1 MDCCLW
7 LNRKKISS
15 AAEII
20 ENFDLAAVRGY
31 FLGGS
36 LSEWL
41 RDHDGAVY
49 ADRLD
54 GLKTL
59 DPQDP
64 QLNDRLAEAFGVS
77 VGAVSEVFCGNAP
90 DNGAYAG
97 QDGGS
102 WCGSFGSFSGSFNFG
117 SFGGFGSYGGFQ
129 GSGVF
134 GGSGLGIGSGGY
146 AGSWFAGSG
155 GLTALGSYRFSLWE
169 WEWEWRFARRGSFRG
184 SFSAGSLGSLGSFGS
199 YRFGSGSYLLGS
211 FGSFPR
217 GSFSGSFGAGSFGGL
232 GSGGFITADEYDRIM
247 YECLRKCPL
256 NCYGYGIH
264 IV

>member
-7 LNRKKISS
+7 LNRKKISN

-20 ENFDLAAVRGY
+20 DNFDLAAVRGY

-41 RDHDGAVY
+41 REHGGTVY

-54 GLKTL
+54 KLRTL

-64 QLNDRLAEAFGVS
+64 QLNDRLVEVFGVS
-77 VGAVSEVFCGNAP
+77 AGAVTEVFCGNVP
-90 DNGAYAG
+90 DNG
-97 QDGGS
+97 GS
-102 WCGSFGSFSGSFNFG
+102 RCGSFGSFSGGFRGGSGSFNFG
-117 SFGGFGSYGGFQ
+117 SY
-129 GSGVF
+129 GVF
-134 GGSGLGIGSGGY
+134 QGSGLGI
-146 AGSWFAGSG
+146 GSG

-169 WEWEWRFARRGSFRG
+169 WEWEWRFAGRGSFR
-184 SFSAGSLGSLGSFGS
+184 GSFGS

-211 FGSFPR
+211 FGSFPW
-217 GSFSGSFGAGSFGGL
+217 GSFSGSFGAGSFGGF
-232 GSGGFITADEYDRIM
+232 GSGGSITADEYDRIM

>member
-7 LNRKKISS
+7 LNRKKISN

-20 ENFDLAAVRGY
+20 DNFDLAAVRGY

-41 RDHDGAVY
+41 REHGGTVY

-54 GLKTL
+54 KLRTL

-64 QLNDRLAEAFGVS
+64 QLNDRLAEVFGVS
-77 VGAVSEVFCGNAP
+77 AGAVTEVFCGNVP
-90 DNGAYAG
+90 NN
-97 QDGGS
+97 GGS
-102 WCGSFGSFSGSFNFG
+102 RCGSFGSFSGGFRGGSGSFNFG
-117 SFGGFGSYGGFQ
+117 SY
-129 GSGVF
+129 GVF
-134 GGSGLGIGSGGY
+134 QGSGLGI
-146 AGSWFAGSG
+146 GSG

-169 WEWEWRFARRGSFRG
+169 WEWEWRFAGRGSFR
-184 SFSAGSLGSLGSFGS
+184 GSFGS

-211 FGSFPR
+211 FGSFPW
-217 GSFSGSFGAGSFGGL
+217 GSFSGSFGAGSFGGF
-232 GSGGFITADEYDRIM
+232 GSGGSITADEYDRIM

-256 NCYGYGIH
+256 DCYGYGIH

>member
-7 LNRKKISS
+7 LNRKKISN

-20 ENFDLAAVRGY
+20 DNFDLAAVRGY

-41 RDHDGAVY
+41 REHGGTVY

-54 GLKTL
+54 KLRTL

-64 QLNDRLAEAFGVS
+64 QLNDRLAEVFGVS
-77 VGAVSEVFCGNAP
+77 AGAVTEVFCGNVP
-90 DNGAYAG
+90 DNG
-97 QDGGS
+97 GS
-102 WCGSFGSFSGSFNFG
+102 RCGSFGSFSGGFRGGSGSFNFG
-117 SFGGFGSYGGFQ
+117 SY
-129 GSGVF
+129 GVF
-134 GGSGLGIGSGGY
+134 QGSGLGI
-146 AGSWFAGSG
+146 GSG

-169 WEWEWRFARRGSFRG
+169 WEWEWRFAGRGSFR
-184 SFSAGSLGSLGSFGS
+184 GSFGS

-211 FGSFPR
+211 FGSFPW
-217 GSFSGSFGAGSFGGL
+217 GSFSGSFGAGSFGGF
-232 GSGGFITADEYDRIM
+232 GSSGFITADEYDRIM

>member
-20 ENFDLAAVRGY
+20 DNFDLAAVRGY

-41 RDHDGAVY
+41 REHGGTVY

-54 GLKTL
+54 KLRTL

-64 QLNDRLAEAFGVS
+64 QLNDRLAEVFGVS
-77 VGAVSEVFCGNAP
+77 AGAVTEVFCGNVP
-90 DNGAYAG
+90 NN
-97 QDGGS
+97 GGS
-102 WCGSFGSFSGSFNFG
+102 RCGSFGSFSGGSWGGSGSFNFG
-117 SFGGFGSYGGFQ
+117 SY
-129 GSGVF
+129 GVF
-134 GGSGLGIGSGGY
+134 QGSGLGI
-146 AGSWFAGSG
+146 GSG

-169 WEWEWRFARRGSFRG
+169 WEWEWEWEWRFAGRGSFR
-184 SFSAGSLGSLGSFGS
+184 GSFGS

-211 FGSFPR
+211 FGSFPW
-217 GSFSGSFGAGSFGGL
+217 GSFSGSFGAGSFGGF
-232 GSGGFITADEYDRIM
+232 GSSGFITADEYDRIM

>member
-20 ENFDLAAVRGY
+20 DNFDLAAVRGY
-31 FLGGS
+31 FLGGR

-41 RDHDGAVY
+41 REHGGTVY

-54 GLKTL
+54 KLRTL

-64 QLNDRLAEAFGVS
+64 QLNDRLAEVFGVS
-77 VGAVSEVFCGNAP
+77 AGAVTEVFCGNAP
-90 DNGAYAG
+90 DNG
-97 QDGGS
+97 GS
-102 WCGSFGSFSGSFNFG
+102 RCGSFGSFSGGFRGGSGSFNFG
-117 SFGGFGSYGGFQ
+117 SY
-129 GSGVF
+129 GVF
-134 GGSGLGIGSGGY
+134 QGSGLGI
-146 AGSWFAGSG
+146 GSG

-169 WEWEWRFARRGSFRG
+169 WEWEWRFAGRGSFR
-184 SFSAGSLGSLGSFGS
+184 GSFGS

-211 FGSFPR
+211 FGSFPW
-217 GSFSGSFGAGSFGGL
+217 GSFSGSFGAGSFGGF
-232 GSGGFITADEYDRIM
+232 GSGGSITADEYDRIM

>member
-20 ENFDLAAVRGY
+20 DNFDLAAVRGY

-41 RDHDGAVY
+41 REHGGTVY

-54 GLKTL
+54 KL
-59 DPQDP
+59 
-64 QLNDRLAEAFGVS
+64 RLAEVFGVS
-77 VGAVSEVFCGNAP
+77 AGAVTEVFCGNVP
-90 DNGAYAG
+90 DNG
-97 QDGGS
+97 GS
-102 WCGSFGSFSGSFNFG
+102 RCGSFGSFSGGFRGGSGSFNFG
-117 SFGGFGSYGGFQ
+117 SY
-129 GSGVF
+129 GVF
-134 GGSGLGIGSGGY
+134 QGSGLGI
-146 AGSWFAGSG
+146 GSG

-169 WEWEWRFARRGSFRG
+169 WEWEWRFAGRGSFR
-184 SFSAGSLGSLGSFGS
+184 GSFGS

-211 FGSFPR
+211 FVSFPW
-217 GSFSGSFGAGSFGGL
+217 GSFSGSFGAGSFGGF
-232 GSGGFITADEYDRIM
+232 GSSGFITADEYDRIM

>member
-7 LNRKKISS
+7 LNRKKISN

-20 ENFDLAAVRGY
+20 DNFDLAAVRGY

-41 RDHDGAVY
+41 REHGGTVY

-54 GLKTL
+54 KLRTL

-64 QLNDRLAEAFGVS
+64 QLNDRLAEVFGVS
-77 VGAVSEVFCGNAP
+77 AGAVTEVFCGNAP
-90 DNGAYAG
+90 DNG
-97 QDGGS
+97 GS
-102 WCGSFGSFSGSFNFG
+102 RCGSFGSFSCGFRGGSGSFNFG
-117 SFGGFGSYGGFQ
+117 SY
-129 GSGVF
+129 GVF
-134 GGSGLGIGSGGY
+134 QGSGLGI
-146 AGSWFAGSG
+146 GSG

-169 WEWEWRFARRGSFRG
+169 WEWEWRFAGRGSFR
-184 SFSAGSLGSLGSFGS
+184 GSFGS

-211 FGSFPR
+211 FGSFPW
-217 GSFSGSFGAGSFGGL
+217 GSFSGSFGAGSFGGF
-232 GSGGFITADEYDRIM
+232 GSSGFITADEYDRIM

>member
-20 ENFDLAAVRGY
+20 DNFDLAAVRGY

-41 RDHDGAVY
+41 REHGGTVY

-54 GLKTL
+54 KLRTL

-64 QLNDRLAEAFGVS
+64 QLNDRLAEVFGVS
-77 VGAVSEVFCGNAP
+77 AGPVTEVFCGNVP
-90 DNGAYAG
+90 DNSACGG
-97 QDGGS
+97 RDGGS
-102 WCGSFGSFSGSFNFG
+102 WCGSFGSFSGGFRGGSGSFNFG
-117 SFGGFGSYGGFQ
+117 SY
-129 GSGVF
+129 GVF
-134 GGSGLGIGSGGY
+134 QGSGLGI
-146 AGSWFAGSG
+146 GSG

-169 WEWEWRFARRGSFRG
+169 WEWEWRFAGRGSFRG
-184 SFSAGSLGSLGSFGS
+184 SFGSLGSLGSFGS
-199 YRFGSGSYLLGS
+199 YWFGSGSYLLGS
-211 FGSFPR
+211 FGSFPW
-217 GSFSGSFGAGSFGGL
+217 GSFSGSFGAGSFGGF
-232 GSGGFITADEYDRIM
+232 GSGGSITADEYDRIM

>member
-20 ENFDLAAVRGY
+20 DNFDLAAVRGY

-41 RDHDGAVY
+41 REHGGTVY

-54 GLKTL
+54 KLRTL

-64 QLNDRLAEAFGVS
+64 QLNDRLAEVFGVNA
-77 VGAVSEVFCGNAP
+77 GAVTEVLCGNVP
-90 DNGAYAG
+90 NY
-97 QDGGS
+97 GGS
-102 WCGSFGSFSGSFNFG
+102 RCGSFGSFSGGSWCGSGSFNFG
-117 SFGGFGSYGGFQ
+117 SY
-129 GSGVF
+129 GVF
-134 GGSGLGIGSGGY
+134 QGSGLGI
-146 AGSWFAGSG
+146 GSG

-169 WEWEWRFARRGSFRG
+169 WEWEWRFAGRGSFRG
-184 SFSAGSLGSLGSFGS
+184 SFGSLGSLGSFGS
-199 YRFGSGSYLLGS
+199 YWFGSGSYLLGS
-211 FGSFPR
+211 FGSFPW
-217 GSFSGSFGAGSFGGL
+217 GSFSGSFGAGSFGGF
-232 GSGGFITADEYDRIM
+232 GSGGSITADEYDRIM

>member
-20 ENFDLAAVRGY
+20 DNFDLAAVRGY
-31 FLGGS
+31 FLGGR

-41 RDHDGAVY
+41 REHGGTVY

-54 GLKTL
+54 KLRTL

-64 QLNDRLAEAFGVS
+64 QLNDRLAEVFGVS
-77 VGAVSEVFCGNAP
+77 AGAVTEVFCGNVP
-90 DNGAYAG
+90 NN
-97 QDGGS
+97 GGS
-102 WCGSFGSFSGSFNFG
+102 RCGSFGSFSGGFRGGSGSFNFG
-117 SFGGFGSYGGFQ
+117 SY
-129 GSGVF
+129 GVF
-134 GGSGLGIGSGGY
+134 QGSGLGI
-146 AGSWFAGSG
+146 GSG

-169 WEWEWRFARRGSFRG
+169 WEWEWRFAGRGSFR
-184 SFSAGSLGSLGSFGS
+184 GSFGS

-211 FGSFPR
+211 FGSFPW
-217 GSFSGSFGAGSFGGL
+217 GSFSGSFGAGSFGGF
-232 GSGGFITADEYDRIM
+232 GSGGSITADEYDRIM

>member
-20 ENFDLAAVRGY
+20 DNFDLAAVRGY

-41 RDHDGAVY
+41 REHGGTVY

-54 GLKTL
+54 KLRTL

-64 QLNDRLAEAFGVS
+64 QLNDRLVEVFGVS
-77 VGAVSEVFCGNAP
+77 AGAVTEVFCGNVP
-90 DNGAYAG
+90 DNG
-97 QDGGS
+97 GS
-102 WCGSFGSFSGSFNFG
+102 RCGSFGSFSGGFRGGSGSFNFG
-117 SFGGFGSYGGFQ
+117 SY
-129 GSGVF
+129 GVF
-134 GGSGLGIGSGGY
+134 QGSGLGI
-146 AGSWFAGSG
+146 GSG

-169 WEWEWRFARRGSFRG
+169 WEWEWRFAGRGSFR
-184 SFSAGSLGSLGSFGS
+184 GSFGS

-211 FGSFPR
+211 FGSFPW
-217 GSFSGSFGAGSFGGL
+217 GSFSGSFGAGSFGGF
-232 GSGGFITADEYDRIM
+232 GSSGFITADEYDRIM

>member
-7 LNRKKISS
+7 LNRKKISN

-20 ENFDLAAVRGY
+20 DNFDLAAVRGY

-41 RDHDGAVY
+41 REHGGTVY

-54 GLKTL
+54 KLRTL

-64 QLNDRLAEAFGVS
+64 QLNDRLAEVFGVS
-77 VGAVSEVFCGNAP
+77 AGAVTEVFCGNVP
-90 DNGAYAG
+90 NN
-97 QDGGS
+97 GGS
-102 WCGSFGSFSGSFNFG
+102 RCGSFGSFSGGFRGG
-117 SFGGFGSYGGFQ
+117 SGSCNFGSYGVFQ
-129 GSGVF
+129 
-134 GGSGLGIGSGGY
+134 GSGLGI
-146 AGSWFAGSG
+146 GSG

-169 WEWEWRFARRGSFRG
+169 WEWEWRFAGRGSFR
-184 SFSAGSLGSLGSFGS
+184 GSFGS

-211 FGSFPR
+211 FGSFPW
-217 GSFSGSFGAGSFGGL
+217 GSFSGSFGAGRFGGF

>member
-20 ENFDLAAVRGY
+20 DNFDLAAVRGY

-41 RDHDGAVY
+41 REHGGTVY

-54 GLKTL
+54 KLRTL

-64 QLNDRLAEAFGVS
+64 QLNDRLAEVFGVS
-77 VGAVSEVFCGNAP
+77 AGAVTEVFCGNVP
-90 DNGAYAG
+90 DNG
-97 QDGGS
+97 GS
-102 WCGSFGSFSGSFNFG
+102 RCGSFGSFSGGFRGGSGSFNFG
-117 SFGGFGSYGGFQ
+117 SY
-129 GSGVF
+129 GVF
-134 GGSGLGIGSGGY
+134 QGSGLGI
-146 AGSWFAGSG
+146 GSG

-169 WEWEWRFARRGSFRG
+169 WEWEWRFAGRGSFR
-184 SFSAGSLGSLGSFGS
+184 GSFGS

-211 FGSFPR
+211 FGSFPW
-217 GSFSGSFGAGSFGGL
+217 GSFSGSFGAGSFGGF

>member
-7 LNRKKISS
+7 LNRKKISN

-20 ENFDLAAVRGY
+20 DNFDLAAVRGY

-41 RDHDGAVY
+41 REHGGTVY

-54 GLKTL
+54 KLRTF

-64 QLNDRLAEAFGVS
+64 QLNDRLAEVFGVS
-77 VGAVSEVFCGNAP
+77 AGAVTEVFCGNAP
-90 DNGAYAG
+90 DNGM
-97 QDGGS
+97 S
-102 WCGSFGSFSGSFNFG
+102 RCGSFGSFSGSFNFG
-117 SFGGFGSYGGFQ
+117 SY
-129 GSGVF
+129 GVF
-134 GGSGLGIGSGGY
+134 QGSGLGI
-146 AGSWFAGSG
+146 GSG

-169 WEWEWRFARRGSFRG
+169 WEWEWRFAGRGSFRG
-184 SFSAGSLGSLGSFGS
+184 SFGSLGSFGS

-211 FGSFPR
+211 FGSFPW
-217 GSFSGSFGAGSFGGL
+217 GSFSGSFGAGSFGGF

>member
-7 LNRKKISS
+7 LNRKKISN

-20 ENFDLAAVRGY
+20 DNFDLAAVRGY

-41 RDHDGAVY
+41 REHGGTVY
-49 ADRLD
+49 ANRLD
-54 GLKTL
+54 KLRTL

-64 QLNDRLAEAFGVS
+64 QLNDRLAEVFGVNA
-77 VGAVSEVFCGNAP
+77 GAVTEVFCGNVP
-90 DNGAYAG
+90 NY
-97 QDGGS
+97 GGS
-102 WCGSFGSFSGSFNFG
+102 RCGSFGSFSGGSWCGSGSFNFG
-117 SFGGFGSYGGFQ
+117 SY
-129 GSGVF
+129 GVF
-134 GGSGLGIGSGGY
+134 QGSGLGI
-146 AGSWFAGSG
+146 GSG

-169 WEWEWRFARRGSFRG
+169 WEWEWRFAGRGSFRG
-184 SFSAGSLGSLGSFGS
+184 SFGSLGSFGS

-211 FGSFPR
+211 FGSFPW
-217 GSFSGSFGAGSFGGL
+217 GSFSGSFGAGSFGGF

>member
-20 ENFDLAAVRGY
+20 DNFDLAAVRGY
-31 FLGGS
+31 FLGGR

-41 RDHDGAVY
+41 REHGGTVY

-54 GLKTL
+54 KLRTL

-64 QLNDRLAEAFGVS
+64 QLNDRLAEVFGVS
-77 VGAVSEVFCGNAP
+77 AGAVTEVFCGNAP
-90 DNGAYAG
+90 DNGM
-97 QDGGS
+97 S
-102 WCGSFGSFSGSFNFG
+102 RCGSFGSFSGGFWGGSGSFNFG
-117 SFGGFGSYGGFQ
+117 SYVVFQ
-129 GSGVF
+129 
-134 GGSGLGIGSGGY
+134 GSGLGI
-146 AGSWFAGSG
+146 GSG

-169 WEWEWRFARRGSFRG
+169 WEWEWRFAGRGSFR
-184 SFSAGSLGSLGSFGS
+184 GSFGS

-211 FGSFPR
+211 FGSFPW
-217 GSFSGSFGAGSFGGL
+217 GSFSGSFGAGSFGGF
-232 GSGGFITADEYDRIM
+232 GSGGSITADEYDRIM

>member
-20 ENFDLAAVRGY
+20 DNFDLAAVRGY

-41 RDHDGAVY
+41 RAHGGTVY

-54 GLKTL
+54 KLRTL

-64 QLNDRLAEAFGVS
+64 QLNDRLAEVFGVS
-77 VGAVSEVFCGNAP
+77 AGAVTEVFCGNVP
-90 DNGAYAG
+90 DNGM
-97 QDGGS
+97 S
-102 WCGSFGSFSGSFNFG
+102 RCGSFGSFSGGSWGGSGSFNFG
-117 SFGGFGSYGGFQ
+117 SY
-129 GSGVF
+129 GVF
-134 GGSGLGIGSGGY
+134 QGSGLGI
-146 AGSWFAGSG
+146 GSG

-169 WEWEWRFARRGSFRG
+169 WEWEWRFAGRGSFR
-184 SFSAGSLGSLGSFGS
+184 GSFGS

-211 FGSFPR
+211 FGSFPW
-217 GSFSGSFGAGSFGGL
+217 GSFSGSFGAGSFGGF

>member
-20 ENFDLAAVRGY
+20 DNFDLAAVRGY

-41 RDHDGAVY
+41 REHGGTVY

-54 GLKTL
+54 KLRTL

-64 QLNDRLAEAFGVS
+64 QLNDRLAEVFGVS
-77 VGAVSEVFCGNAP
+77 AGAVTEVFCGNVP
-90 DNGAYAG
+90 DNG
-97 QDGGS
+97 GS
-102 WCGSFGSFSGSFNFG
+102 RCGSFGSFSGGFRGGSGSFNFG
-117 SFGGFGSYGGFQ
+117 SY
-129 GSGVF
+129 GVF
-134 GGSGLGIGSGGY
+134 QGSGLGI
-146 AGSWFAGSG
+146 GSG

-169 WEWEWRFARRGSFRG
+169 WEWEWRFAGRGSFR
-184 SFSAGSLGSLGSFGS
+184 GSFGS

-211 FGSFPR
+211 FVSFPW
-217 GSFSGSFGAGSFGGL
+217 GSFSGSFGAGSFGGF
-232 GSGGFITADEYDRIM
+232 GSSGFITADEYDRIM

>member
-20 ENFDLAAVRGY
+20 DNFDLAAVRGY

-41 RDHDGAVY
+41 REHGGTVY

-54 GLKTL
+54 KLRTL

-64 QLNDRLAEAFGVS
+64 RLNDRLAEVFGVS
-77 VGAVSEVFCGNAP
+77 AGAVTEVFCGNAP
-90 DNGAYAG
+90 DNGACG
-97 QDGGS
+97 GRDGGS
-102 WCGSFGSFSGSFNFG
+102 WRGSFGSFSGGFRGGSGSFNFG
-117 SFGGFGSYGGFQ
+117 SY
-129 GSGVF
+129 GVF
-134 GGSGLGIGSGGY
+134 QGSGLGI
-146 AGSWFAGSG
+146 GSG

-169 WEWEWRFARRGSFRG
+169 WEWEWRFAGRGSFRG
-184 SFSAGSLGSLGSFGS
+184 SFGLLGSLGSFGS
-199 YRFGSGSYLLGS
+199 YRFGSGSYRPGS
-211 FGSFPR
+211 FGSFPWGR
-217 GSFSGSFGAGSFGGL
+217 FSGSFGAGSFGWF

>member
-20 ENFDLAAVRGY
+20 DNFDLAAIRGY

-41 RDHDGAVY
+41 REHDGAVY

-54 GLKTL
+54 KLKTL

-77 VGAVSEVFCGNAP
+77 VGAVSDVFCGNAP
-90 DNGAYAG
+90 DNGACAG

-102 WCGSFGSFSGSFNFG
+102 RCGSFGSLSGSFGTGSGSFNFG
-117 SFGGFGSYGGFQ
+117 SYSGFS
-129 GSGVF
+129 
-134 GGSGLGIGSGGY
+134 GSGGY
-146 AGSWFAGSG
+146 AGSGAWVSSG

-184 SFSAGSLGSLGSFGS
+184 SFSAGSWGSIGSFGS

-217 GSFSGSFGAGSFGGL
+217 GSFFGSFGAGSFGGL

>member
-7 LNRKKISS
+7 LNRKKISN

-20 ENFDLAAVRGY
+20 DNFDLAAVRGY

-41 RDHDGAVY
+41 REHGGTVY

-54 GLKTL
+54 KLRTL

-64 QLNDRLAEAFGVS
+64 QLNDRLAEVFGVS
-77 VGAVSEVFCGNAP
+77 AGAVTEVFCGNAP
-90 DNGAYAG
+90 DNG
-97 QDGGS
+97 GS
-102 WCGSFGSFSGSFNFG
+102 RCGSFGSFSCGFRGGSGSFNFG
-117 SFGGFGSYGGFQ
+117 SY
-129 GSGVF
+129 GVF
-134 GGSGLGIGSGGY
+134 QGSGLGI
-146 AGSWFAGSG
+146 GSG

-169 WEWEWRFARRGSFRG
+169 WEWEWRFAGRGSFR
-184 SFSAGSLGSLGSFGS
+184 GSFGS

-211 FGSFPR
+211 FGSFPW
-217 GSFSGSFGAGSFGGL
+217 GSFSGSFGAGSFGGF

>member
-20 ENFDLAAVRGY
+20 DTFDLAAVRGY
-31 FLGGS
+31 FLGGR

-41 RDHDGAVY
+41 REHGGTVY

-54 GLKTL
+54 KLRTL

-64 QLNDRLAEAFGVS
+64 QLNDRLAEVFGVS
-77 VGAVSEVFCGNAP
+77 AGAVTEVFCGNAP
-90 DNGAYAG
+90 DNG
-97 QDGGS
+97 GS
-102 WCGSFGSFSGSFNFG
+102 RCGSFGSFSGGFRGGSGSFNFG
-117 SFGGFGSYGGFQ
+117 SY
-129 GSGVF
+129 GVF
-134 GGSGLGIGSGGY
+134 QGSGLGI
-146 AGSWFAGSG
+146 GSG

-169 WEWEWRFARRGSFRG
+169 WEWEWRFAGRGSFRG
-184 SFSAGSLGSLGSFGS
+184 SFGSLGSLGSFGS
-199 YRFGSGSYLLGS
+199 FGSYRFGAGSYLLGS
-211 FGSFPR
+211 FGSFPW
-217 GSFSGSFGAGSFGGL
+217 GSFSGSFGAGSFGGF
-232 GSGGFITADEYDRIM
+232 GSGGSITADEYDRIM

>member
-20 ENFDLAAVRGY
+20 DNFDLAAVRGY

-41 RDHDGAVY
+41 REHGGTVY

-54 GLKTL
+54 KLRTL

-64 QLNDRLAEAFGVS
+64 QLNDRLAEVFGVS
-77 VGAVSEVFCGNAP
+77 AGAVTEVFCGNVP
-90 DNGAYAG
+90 DNG
-97 QDGGS
+97 GS
-102 WCGSFGSFSGSFNFG
+102 RCVSFGSFSGGFRGGSGSFNFG
-117 SFGGFGSYGGFQ
+117 SY
-129 GSGVF
+129 GVF
-134 GGSGLGIGSGGY
+134 QGSGLGI
-146 AGSWFAGSG
+146 GSG

-169 WEWEWRFARRGSFRG
+169 WEWEWRFAGRGSFR
-184 SFSAGSLGSLGSFGS
+184 GSFGS

-211 FGSFPR
+211 FVSFPW
-217 GSFSGSFGAGSFGGL
+217 GSFSGSFGAGSFGGF
-232 GSGGFITADEYDRIM
+232 GSSGFITADEYDRIM

>member
-20 ENFDLAAVRGY
+20 DDFDLAAVRGY

-41 RDHDGAVY
+41 REHDGAVY

-54 GLKTL
+54 KLKTL

-77 VGAVSEVFCGNAP
+77 VGAVSDVFCGNAP
-90 DNGAYAG
+90 DNGACAG

-102 WCGSFGSFSGSFNFG
+102 RCGSFGSLSGSFGTGSGSFNFG
-117 SFGGFGSYGGFQ
+117 SYSGFS
-129 GSGVF
+129 
-134 GGSGLGIGSGGY
+134 GSGGY
-146 AGSWFAGSG
+146 AGSGAWVSSG

-184 SFSAGSLGSLGSFGS
+184 SFSAGSWGSIGSFGS

-217 GSFSGSFGAGSFGGL
+217 GSFFGSFGAGSFGGL

>member
-20 ENFDLAAVRGY
+20 DNFDLAAVRGY
-31 FLGGS
+31 FLGGR

-41 RDHDGAVY
+41 REHGGTVY

-54 GLKTL
+54 KLRTL

-64 QLNDRLAEAFGVS
+64 QLNDRLAEVFGVNA
-77 VGAVSEVFCGNAP
+77 GAVTEVFCGNVP
-90 DNGAYAG
+90 NY
-97 QDGGS
+97 GGS
-102 WCGSFGSFSGSFNFG
+102 RCGSFGSFSGGSWCGSGSFNFG
-117 SFGGFGSYGGFQ
+117 SY
-129 GSGVF
+129 GVF
-134 GGSGLGIGSGGY
+134 QGSGLGI
-146 AGSWFAGSG
+146 GSG

-169 WEWEWRFARRGSFRG
+169 WEWEWRFAGRGSFRG
-184 SFSAGSLGSLGSFGS
+184 SFGSLGSFGS

-211 FGSFPR
+211 FGSFPW
-217 GSFSGSFGAGSFGGL
+217 GSFSGSFGAGSFGGF

-256 NCYGYGIH
+256 DCYGYGIH

>member
-20 ENFDLAAVRGY
+20 DNFDLAAVRGY

-41 RDHDGAVY
+41 RAHGGTVY

-54 GLKTL
+54 KLRTL

-64 QLNDRLAEAFGVS
+64 QLNDRLAEVFGVS
-77 VGAVSEVFCGNAP
+77 AGAVTEVFCGNVP
-90 DNGAYAG
+90 DNGM
-97 QDGGS
+97 S
-102 WCGSFGSFSGSFNFG
+102 RCGSFGSFSGGSWGGSGSFNFG
-117 SFGGFGSYGGFQ
+117 SY
-129 GSGVF
+129 GVF
-134 GGSGLGIGSGGY
+134 QGSGLGI
-146 AGSWFAGSG
+146 GSG

-169 WEWEWRFARRGSFRG
+169 WEWEWRFAGRGSFR
-184 SFSAGSLGSLGSFGS
+184 GSFGS

-211 FGSFPR
+211 FGSFPW
-217 GSFSGSFGAGSFGGL
+217 GSFSGSFGAGSFGGF
-232 GSGGFITADEYDRIM
+232 GSGGSITADEYDRIM

>member
-20 ENFDLAAVRGY
+20 DNFDLAAVRGY
-31 FLGGS
+31 FLGGR

-41 RDHDGAVY
+41 REHGGTVY

-54 GLKTL
+54 KLRTL

-64 QLNDRLAEAFGVS
+64 QLNDRLAEVFGVS
-77 VGAVSEVFCGNAP
+77 AGAVTEVFCGNAP
-90 DNGAYAG
+90 DNGVCAG
-97 QDGGS
+97 NNGGS
-102 WCGSFGSFSGSFNFG
+102 RCGSFGSFSGGFRG
-117 SFGGFGSYGGFQ
+117 SSGSYGVFQ
-129 GSGVF
+129 
-134 GGSGLGIGSGGY
+134 GSGLGIGSGGY
-146 AGSWFAGSG
+146 AGSGTWVGSG

-184 SFSAGSLGSLGSFGS
+184 SFGS

-211 FGSFPR
+211 FGSFPW
-217 GSFSGSFGAGSFGGL
+217 GSFSGSFGAGSFGGF
-232 GSGGFITADEYDRIM
+232 GSSGFITADEYDRIM